1 MDPTVSRSSALL
13 AAALLGLCCALP
25 VQAQAPTPSQALHTR
40 SLAATCANCH
50 GTDGRAA
57 PGESMVTLAGRPA
70 AETIEQ
76 LTLFRDGK
84 RPATV
89 MHQIAKG
96 YSDAQIAAIAAYFAA
111 QRP

>member
-1 MDPTVSRSSALL
+1 MDPTVSRRGALWP
-13 AAALLGLCCALP
+13 AALLGLCCALP
-25 VQAQAPTPSQALHTR
+25 AHAQTPTPSQALHIR

-50 GTDGRAA
+50 GTDGRAV
-57 PGESMVTLAGRPA
+57 PRESMMPLAGRPA
-70 AETIEQ
+70 AEVIEQ

-96 YSDAQIAAIAAYFAA
+96 YSDEQIAAIATYFAA